1 MSAEREAQN
10 KYLSNLGKIP
20 ELIELLSSIQ
30 ADVKTQPEV
39 SEKVSKVLGQLE
51 GVKQALDSMN
61 KKIATSS
68 ENIKQPNDVSEKP
81 SIWSIFGSKK

>member
-1 MSAEREAQN
+1 MSAVEAKRDEYIAEIRKSIDLEAQN

-39 SEKVSKVLGQLE
+39 SEKVLRLLSVP
-51 GVKQALDSMN
+51 D
-61 KKIATSS
+61 
-68 ENIKQPNDVSEKP
+68 QPEEVRP
-81 SIWSIFGSKK
+81 SGLHR

>member
-1 MSAEREAQN
+1 MEDLNSII
-10 KYLSNLGKIP
+10 NLGKIP
-20 ELIELLSSIQ
+20 ELIALLSSIQ

-39 SEKVSKVLGQLE
+39 SEKVSKVLGQLD

-68 ENIKQPNDVSEKP
+68 ENIKQSNDVSEKP